1 MNETSTSNNI
11 FRGLNSYLGSS
22 NGAGQPTC
30 LGVVGIRP
38 LFGSGVARHIPK
50 LGSIWCRIGRPT
62 PAECL
67 RLHP

>member
-11 FRGLNSYLGSS
+11 SLEANSTLIIKWGRAT
-22 NGAGQPTC
+22 NL
-30 LGVVGIRP
+30 LGVVLVFWP

-50 LGSIWCRIGRPT
+50 LGSICAALARPT